1 MTNNRI
7 FFCVVLTFVSSKM
20 MKRFKI
26 KKRQNLI
33 CRKYNNLKKRKHMNT
48 LRNRVQLIGNLG
60 TTPEVKTLEGG
71 LKMAKLVIATNE
83 VYKNQKGEKITDT
96 TWHNVTAWGNQA
108 SFAEKFLE
116 KGVEVA
122 IDGKLQ
128 NNHYTDKDGLKRYVT
143 NIIVNEFTL
152 LGKKK

>member
-1 MTNNRI
+1 
-7 FFCVVLTFVSSKM
+7 
-20 MKRFKI
+20 
-26 KKRQNLI
+26 
-33 CRKYNNLKKRKHMNT
+33 MNT

-60 TTPEVKTLEGG
+60 TTPEVKTLNGG

-83 VYKNQKGEKITDT
+83 TYKNQKGEKVTET

-108 SFAEKFLE
+108 DFAEKFLE
-116 KGVEVA
+116 KGAEVA

-128 NNHYTDKDGLKRYVT
+128 NNNYTDKDGVKRYVT
-143 NIIVNEFTL
+143 NIVVNEFTM